1 MRTRF
6 SPAIVAGV
14 LFALVSAGPVQAT
27 AATIGA
33 TAYYLA
39 LGDSL
44 ARGVQPDASGVDVE
58 TNQGYVDDLYT
69 LYRAAIPGLQLVKLG
84 CPDETTTTM
93 IHGGGRCNYPLGSQ
107 LAQAVDFLKTHR
119 VVLVTIDIGANN
131 VDQCIDSNGTDP
143 SCLESGFRAA
153 QAELPDIL
161 AQLRAA
167 RPDVLI
173 VGMNYYDPFLA
184 VWLQGPP
191 GQALA
196 TASEQLTVAFNG
208 LLGSVYSAFG
218 VPVADVQSAF
228 QTTNF
233 TSVPPFG
240 VPVNVILVCSWTWM
254 CAPDPVGP
262 NIHPNVVG
270 YWVIAGSF
278 AKVIGPLRR

>member
-1 MRTRF
+1 MRTRP

-27 AATIGA
+27 AATVGA
-33 TAYYLA
+33 PAYYLA

-58 TNQGYVDDLYT
+58 TNQGYVDDLYA
-69 LYRAAIPGLQLVKLG
+69 LYRAGIPGLQVVKLG
-84 CPDETTTTM
+84 CPGETTTTM
-93 IHGGGRCNYPLGSQ
+93 IHGSRVCNYPLGSQ

-131 VDQCIDSNGTDP
+131 GDQCLSNGIDEI
-143 SCLESGFRAA
+143 CLANGFATA
-153 QAELPDIL
+153 QAELSDIL
-161 AQLRAA
+161 AELRGA
-167 RPDVLI
+167 RRGVLI

-184 VWLQGPP
+184 AWLQGPD

-196 TASEQLTVAFNG
+196 TASEKLTVDFNA

-228 QTTNF
+228 QTTNS
-233 TSVPPFG
+233 TPVPPLG

-278 AKVIGPLRR
+278 AKLIGPLRR

>member
-6 SPAIVAGV
+6 SPGIVAGV
-14 LFALVSAGPVQAT
+14 LFALVSSGPVQA
-27 AATIGA
+27 ATVGA
-33 TAYYLA
+33 TTYYLA

-44 ARGVQPDASGVDVE
+44 ARGVQPDSGGADVE
-58 TNQGYVDDLYT
+58 TNQGYVDDLYA

-93 IHGGGRCNYPLGSQ
+93 IDGSVCEYALGSQ

-131 VDQCIDSNGTDP
+131 VDHCLGRIDQQT
-143 SCLESGFRAA
+143 CLDSGFAAA
-153 QAELPDIL
+153 QDELPFIL
-161 AQLRAA
+161 AQLQAA
-167 RPDVLI
+167 RPGVLI

-184 VWLQGPP
+184 AWLQGPP

-208 LLGSVYSAFG
+208 LLGSVYGAFG

-233 TSVPPFG
+233 RSAPPLG
-240 VPVNVILVCSWTWM
+240 VPVNVTLICAWTWM
-254 CAPDPVGP
+254 CAPSPVGP
-262 NIHPNVVG
+262 DIHPNVVG

-278 AKVIGPLRR
+278 ARVIGPLRR

>member
-1 MRTRF
+1 MRMRF

-14 LFALVSAGPVQAT
+14 LFALVSAGPVQAIG
-27 AATIGA
+27 ATVGA

-44 ARGVQPDASGVDVE
+44 ARGVQPDSGGADVE
-58 TNQGYVDDLYT
+58 TNLGYVDDLYA
-69 LYRAAIPGLQLVKLG
+69 LYRAGIPGLQVVKLG
-84 CPDETTTTM
+84 CPGETTTTM
-93 IHGGGRCNYPLGSQ
+93 VNGGLCKYARGSQ

-143 SCLESGFRAA
+143 SCLESGFKAA
-153 QAELPDIL
+153 HAELPDIL